1 MKLLTDNLE
10 IGTFITEQLNEIL
23 PTYPIISDKPTE
35 SPFCVYR
42 RTGFIS
48 KNTKDRFNYEETIS
62 IEIIL
67 CATTYKDSITLAQR
81 VKDKLEAFYGIW
93 RNTFINCISLEN
105 TNEDWS
111 NDAYIQRL
119 YFTIDIDNGMVAK
132 IKRKEML

>member
-42 RTGFIS
+42 RTGFVS
-48 KNTKDRFNYEETIS
+48 KNTKDRFNYEETIN

-67 CATTYKDSITLAQR
+67 CATTYKDSIKLAQQ
-81 VKDKLEAFYGIW
+81 VKDKLEGFYGRW
-93 RNTFINCISLEN
+93 RNTFINVIFLDN

-111 NDAYIQRL
+111 NDMYIQRL
-119 YFTIDIDNGMVAK
+119 YFTLEVDNGK
-132 IKRKEML
+132 IRKPHRA